1 MKRIIIL
8 LLVFS
13 VAFLSACNSISSS
26 INTEE
31 NKSMIAG
38 SYEQDQEDDS
48 GSKNNEQEHENKEQ
62 YEAPAVVVFQSLDQL
77 NKFGSLNDSSF
88 DEKKEFFMKHPE
100 ATLISED

>member
-38 SYEQDQEDDS
+38 SYEQDQGRICGGADPHS
-48 GSKNNEQEHENKEQ
+48 SRRQNSFGG
-62 YEAPAVVVFQSLDQL
+62 AWRFALL
-77 NKFGSLNDSSF
+77 NLWIYLRNLQGLLHRFVRQALF
-88 DEKKEFFMKHPE
+88 IF
-100 ATLISED
+100 